1 MSTEPS
7 KSRRPVDIDLAATA
21 WANLGGATFLNF
33 AGHAAM
39 PRRAVAA
46 ARASAALKGR
56 PVGGDAAGFFDV
68 SERVRA
74 SLAQLLGARAGDIAL
89 TTGAGPGAAIVALGL
104 IWRPGDEVLVL
115 EGDFPM
121 HWATWAPMEAREG
134 LKVRAVRREGDVV
147 DDVLQALGPRT
158 RLVSISHVGFDDG
171 ALLDAGRL
179 CAECRRRGVLV
190 LLDASQSCGAVPLS
204 VQALGADFIVGV
216 GYKYLLGP
224 WGLGFLWA
232 SPERWAAMRPAPWNW
247 LSQDVGVFSELNFAR
262 PTVSVEAKRWD
273 AAQMT
278 GPYNINLAAF
288 AASLDQV
295 VAWGPDR
302 VLAHGRR
309 LIERLFSG
317 LPAGCRATSPRPVA
331 ERGPIGCF
339 AAEDDAATDDLY
351 AALQRERIIVS
362 RRGGAIRVA
371 PHLLNDAADIDRLL
385 AVTTDWA
392 RARHGT
398 SS

>member
-1 MSTEPS
+1 MAC
-7 KSRRPVDIDLAATA
+7 AAGA
-21 WANLGGATFLNF
+21 WADLGGAIFLNF

-39 PRRAVAA
+39 PRVAVEAA
-46 ARASAALKGR
+46 CASAALKGR
-56 PVGGDAAGFFDV
+56 PVGGDAAGFFDT

-74 SLAQLLGARAGDIAL
+74 SLAQLLGASPGDIAL

-104 IWRPGDEVLVL
+104 TWRPGDEVLIL
-115 EGDFPM
+115 EGDFPT
-121 HWATWAPMEAREG
+121 HWAAWAPMQARDG
-134 LKVRAVRREGDVV
+134 LKVRAVRRSGDLV
-147 DDVLQALGPRT
+147 DDVLEALGPST

-171 ALLDAGRL
+171 ALLDAARL
-179 CAECRRRGVLV
+179 CAECRRRDVLV
-190 LLDASQSCGAVPLS
+190 LLDASQSCGAVPLN
-204 VQALGADFIVGV
+204 VQALGADFIIGV

-232 SPERWAAMRPAPWNW
+232 SAERRAAMRPAPFNW
-247 LSQDVGVFSELNFAR
+247 LSQDVRLFSELDFAR
-262 PTVSVEAKRWD
+262 PAASVEARRWD

-317 LPAGCRATSPRPVA
+317 LPAGCRATSPRLAA
-331 ERGPIGCF
+331 ERGPIGSF
-339 AAEDDAATDDLY
+339 AAADDAGTDDLY

-371 PHLLNDAADIDRLL
+371 PHLLNDDADIDRLL
-385 AVTTDWA
+385 GVANDWA
-392 RARHGT
+392 KARHGT
-398 SS
+398 SW

>member
-1 MSTEPS
+1 MSTELS
-7 KSRRPVDIDLAATA
+7 ESCGPVDIDRAATA
-21 WANLGGATFLNF
+21 WADPGGATFLNF

-39 PRRAVAA
+39 PRMAVAA
-46 ARASAALKGR
+46 ACASAALKGR
-56 PVGGDAAGFFDV
+56 PVGGDAAGFFDA
-68 SERVRA
+68 SERVRS

-104 IWRPGDEVLVL
+104 TWGPGDEVVVL
-115 EGDFPM
+115 EGDFPV

-134 LKVRAVRREGDVV
+134 LKVKAVRREGDVV
-147 DDVLQALGPRT
+147 DDVLQALEPKT

-232 SPERWAAMRPAPWNW
+232 SAEHWAAMRPAPWNW
-247 LSQDVGVFSELNFAR
+247 LSQDVRMFSELDYSR
-262 PTVSVEAKRWD
+262 PAASVEAKRWD
-273 AAQMT
+273 AAQMA

-295 VAWGPDR
+295 VAWGAEQ
-302 VLAHGRR
+302 VLAHGHQ

-317 LPAGCRATSPRPVA
+317 LPARCRATSPRPAA
-331 ERGPIGCF
+331 ERGPFGCF
-339 AAEDDAATDDLY
+339 AAADDAGTDDLY

-362 RRGGAIRVA
+362 RRGSAIRVA
-371 PHLLNDAADIDRLL
+371 PHLLNGAADIDRVL
-385 AVTTDWA
+385 AVANEWA
-392 RARHGT
+392 RASHGT

>member
-1 MSTEPS
+1 MSTELS
-7 KSRRPVDIDLAATA
+7 ESCRPADIDRAATA
-21 WANLGGATFLNF
+21 WADLGGATFLNF

-39 PRRAVAA
+39 PRMAVAA
-46 ARASAALKGR
+46 ACASAELKGR
-56 PVGGDAAGFFDV
+56 PVGGDAEGFFDT
-68 SERVRA
+68 SERVRS

-89 TTGAGPGAAIVALGL
+89 TTGAWPGMAIVALGL
-104 IWRPGDEVLVL
+104 TWRRGDEVLVL
-115 EGDFPM
+115 EGDFPV
-121 HWATWAPMEAREG
+121 HWATWAPMEEREG
-134 LKVRAVRREGDVV
+134 LKVKAVRREGDVV

-224 WGLGFLWA
+224 WGHGFLWA
-232 SPERWAAMRPAPWNW
+232 SAERWAAMRPAPWNW
-247 LSQDVGVFSELNFAR
+247 MSQDIRVFSELDFSNPA
-262 PTVSVEAKRWD
+262 PSVDAKRWD
-273 AAQMT
+273 AAQMA

-295 VAWGPDR
+295 VAWGPEQI
-302 VLAHGRR
+302 LAHCHQ

-317 LPAGCRATSPRPVA
+317 LPAACRAISPRSAA
-331 ERGPIGCF
+331 ERGPFGCF
-339 AAEDDAATDDLY
+339 AAADDVGTNDLY

-362 RRGGAIRVA
+362 RRSGGIRVA

-385 AVTTDWA
+385 AVVNDRA
-392 RARHGT
+392 GARHGT

>member
-1 MSTEPS
+1 MFCT
-7 KSRRPVDIDLAATA
+7 DIDVPDLAVHADH
-21 WANLGGATFLNF
+21 WADFEGATFLNF

-39 PRRAVAA
+39 PRSAVAA
-46 ARASAALKGR
+46 ACASAALKGR
-56 PVGGDAAGFFDV
+56 PVGGDTAGFFET

-74 SLAQLLGARAGDIAL
+74 SLARLLGARACDIAL
-89 TTGAGPGAAIVALGL
+89 TTGAGPGAGIVALGL
-104 IWRPGDEVLVL
+104 TWRPGDEVLVL
-115 EGDFPM
+115 AGDFPV
-121 HWATWAPMEAREG
+121 HWATWAPMAAREG
-134 LKVRAVRREGDVV
+134 LTVTTVRREGDVV
-147 DDVLQALGPRT
+147 DDVLRALGPRT
-158 RLVSISHVGFDDG
+158 RLVSISHLGSDDG
-171 ALLDAGRL
+171 ALLDAARL

-204 VQALGADFIVGV
+204 VAALGADFIVGV

-232 SPERWAAMRPAPWNW
+232 TADQWAALRPAPWNW
-247 LSQDVGVFSELNFAR
+247 LSQDVRGFSDLDFAT
-262 PTVSVEAKRWD
+262 PAASVEAKRWD

-288 AASLDQV
+288 AASLDLV
-295 VAWGPDR
+295 TAWGAER
-302 VLAHGRR
+302 VLAHGQQ

-317 LPAGCRATSPRPVA
+317 LPAGCRATSPRRAA
-331 ERGPIGCF
+331 ERGPVGSF
-339 AAEDDAATDDLY
+339 AAADDARTDDLF

-385 AVTTDWA
+385 AVANDWA

>member
-1 MSTEPS
+1 LSTEIPEPC
-7 KSRRPVDIDLAATA
+7 RPANIDDAVTA
-21 WANLGGATFLNF
+21 WADLGGATFLNF

-39 PRRAVAA
+39 PRMAVAA
-46 ARASAALKGR
+46 ACGSAALKGR
-56 PVGGDAAGFFDV
+56 PVGGDAAGFFDA
-68 SERVRA
+68 SERVRS
-74 SLAQLLGARAGDIAL
+74 SLAQLLGARASDIAL

-104 IWRPGDEVLVL
+104 TWRPGDEVLVL
-115 EGDFPM
+115 EGDFPV

-134 LKVRAVRREGDVV
+134 LKVKAVRREGDVV
-147 DDVLQALGPRT
+147 DDILQALGPKT

-190 LLDASQSCGAVPLS
+190 LLDASQSCGAVPLN
-204 VQALGADFIVGV
+204 VQALDADFVVGV

-224 WGLGFLWA
+224 WGLGFLWTSA
-232 SPERWAAMRPAPWNW
+232 ERWAAMRPMPWNW
-247 LSQDVGVFSELNFAR
+247 LSQDVCVFSELNFAN
-262 PTVSVEAKRWD
+262 PAASVEAKRWD

-295 VAWGPDR
+295 VAWGPEQ
-302 VLAHGRR
+302 VFAHVRQ

-317 LPAGCRATSPRPVA
+317 LPAVCRATSPRHA
-331 ERGPIGCF
+331 GERGPFGCF
-339 AAEDDAATDDLY
+339 AAADDAGTDDLY
-351 AALQRERIIVS
+351 VALQRERITVS
-362 RRGGAIRVA
+362 RRGSAIRVA

-385 AVTTDWA
+385 AVANEWA
-392 RARHGT
+392 RASHRT